1 MIYYV
6 SYLKDRL
13 VNNYLGLN
21 IPPDIIEPYL
31 NELKTHLGEEEFEI
45 YVKNQQT
52 RDGGK
57 NHLTV
62 IPVADYNRLISDMGM
77 DKFVNSLE
85 LIFTY
90 EIDDLEMRGIGTASK
105 LGNTTYFIVCKSEKL
120 NAIRSRYDLPP
131 FDFHVTL
138 GFNDKDVF
146 GVPKNK
152 IIGE

>member
-13 VNNYLGLN
+13 GNNYLGLN
-21 IPPDIIEPYL
+21 IPPDVVDPYL
-31 NELKTHLGEEEFEI
+31 NELKSILGEEDFEI

-62 IPVADYNRLISDMGM
+62 INVGEYNRLISDLGM

-85 LIFTY
+85 LIFNY
-90 EIDDLEMRGIGTASK
+90 EIDDLEMRGVGTATKS
-105 LGNTTYFIVCKSEKL
+105 GSTTYFIVCKSDKL
-120 NAIRSRYDLPP
+120 EAIRSRYDIPK

-138 GFNDKDVF
+138 AFNPKDVF

-152 IIGE
+152 VID